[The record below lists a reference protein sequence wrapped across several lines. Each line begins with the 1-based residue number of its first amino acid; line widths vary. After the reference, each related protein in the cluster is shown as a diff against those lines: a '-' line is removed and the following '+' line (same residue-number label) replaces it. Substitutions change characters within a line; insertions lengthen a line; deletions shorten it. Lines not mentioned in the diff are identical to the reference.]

1 MYKKNFFSKIRNVK
15 KKINYIY
22 KLIFVYFCF
31 LIISISLF
39 IGLFWIKI
47 FDFFDILFFKS
58 FLLLLIT
65 LCLISLFLFLLRK
78 LNFFKIISKRDIL
91 IICLLSFIFNNFIY
105 GLVPFNTSRSVSV
118 MIVGY
123 LYNNKD
129 RNITYKEL
137 DEYIYKLYFLDEK
150 AVLRRI
156 NEQIKIG
163 NVEQVE
169 DQYKLTEKGVVTVKF
184 MDAVTEM
191 FNTKKNYIRNL
202 LK

>member
-1 MYKKNFFSKIRNVK
+1 
-15 KKINYIY
+15 
-22 KLIFVYFCF
+22 
-31 LIISISLF
+31 
-39 IGLFWIKI
+39 
-47 FDFFDILFFKS
+47 
-58 FLLLLIT
+58 
-65 LCLISLFLFLLRK
+65 
-78 LNFFKIISKRDIL
+78 
-91 IICLLSFIFNNFIY
+91 
-105 GLVPFNTSRSVSV
+105 